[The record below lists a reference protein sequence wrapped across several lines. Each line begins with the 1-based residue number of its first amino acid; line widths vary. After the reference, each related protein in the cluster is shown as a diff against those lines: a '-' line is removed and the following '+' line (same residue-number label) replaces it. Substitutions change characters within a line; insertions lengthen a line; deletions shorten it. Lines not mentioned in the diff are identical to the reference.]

1 MCIRDSLPV
10 TLVYHDPVLLP
21 GIVEPLKDPLG
32 ALTFIAFRQPPY
44 KLSQLLGR
52 DEILRSQRFVRHEEG
67 GLSRT
72 FTREGFTEE
81 LRVGRPSAQVMRS
94 VESMQGFALEVV
106 H

>member
-44 KLSQLLGR
+44 KLYQLLGR
-52 DEILRSQRFVRHEEG
+52 AEILLSSKGLLQGHLECTALSVPAADRLCLLHE
-67 GLSRT
+67 LVPCLCQWILRT
-72 FTREGFTEE
+72 DLLT
-81 LRVGRPSAQVMRS
+81 
-94 VESMQGFALEVV
+94 V